1 MLRLT
6 PDRLYGLID
15 KLADVAIGIVHARA
29 KQHLKKRR
37 AEDQDDDPFQ
47 RCNYDRDQQH
57 AGSLILQWLRQ
68 VLNVQSGFYHGPIIP
83 QRPTTAEN

>member
-15 KLADVAIGIVHARA
+15 KLADAAIGIVHARA
-29 KQHLKKRR
+29 EHHRNKWR
-37 AEDQDDDPFQ
+37 AEDQDDDLVQ
-47 RCNYDRDQQH
+47 RCNYYKHQQH
-57 AGSLILQWLRQ
+57 ADSHILQWLRQ
-68 VLNVQSGFYHGPIIP
+68 FLNVQFGFHHGPIIP